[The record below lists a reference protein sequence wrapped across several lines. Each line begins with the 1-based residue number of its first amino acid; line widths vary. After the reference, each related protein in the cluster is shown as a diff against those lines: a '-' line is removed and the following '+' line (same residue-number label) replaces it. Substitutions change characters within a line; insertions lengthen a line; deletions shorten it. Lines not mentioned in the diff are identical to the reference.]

1 MNAISPFFLLN
12 LLLDL
17 WDVTKSGFHLRHTA
31 LTVKIEA
38 PPTFLP
44 TFCLQGTANQ
54 RKAGLDCLPETT
66 CLRPELTGCFKA
78 NVCKLKSFNKSEV

>member
-17 WDVTKSGFHLRHTA
+17 WDFTKSGFHLRHTA